1 MFASWKSIATVGG
14 SGALTYLA
22 ASPTQVSA
30 NGQPTLRLTMG
41 KSDALLMDVRAL
53 GGLAMGFASM
63 YKGIKASTREWLGT
77 GAVASF
83 SSLASTEAIRM
94 QGNKN
99 GVVYEGGYF
108 PTFSGIG
115 TSAPAYQ
122 QAPSSAWARR

>member
-22 ASPTQVSA
+22 ASPTQNSG
-30 NGQPTLRLTMG
+30 GQPTLRLTMG
-41 KSDALLMDVRAL
+41 SSDALLMDVRAL

-63 YKGIKASTREWLGT
+63 YKGLKAGTREWLGT

-83 SSLASTEAIRM
+83 SSLASTEAIRY
-94 QGNKN
+94 QANKGGAN
-99 GVVYEGGYF
+99 VYPGGTW
-108 PTFSGIG
+108 PKISGMG
-115 TSAPAYQ
+115 SAPAYQ